1 MRTLVI
7 GDLHSGL
14 KALKQVLERAKVSP
28 SDHLIFLGDYVD
40 GWSDAVNTVNFLM
53 ELRLTHK
60 CSFIRGNHDELCNE
74 WLKSGDHNPV
84 WLQHGGTATQ
94 NSYRSVGDEIREAH
108 IQFYDNLDNYI
119 LDSENR
125 LFIHAGFTNLR
136 GVDHEYFTKTFYWDR
151 TLWELALSLD
161 PSLTKED
168 EIYPQRLTHYKEIF
182 IGHTPVTRIGRT
194 TPKNAANIWN
204 VDTGAAFRGPLTI
217 MDVGS
222 KQYWQSDPVYLFYP
236 TEMGRN

>member
-14 KALKQVLERAKVSP
+14 KALQQVLLRAKVSP

-53 ELRLTHK
+53 ELRLTHN
-60 CSFIRGNHDELCNE
+60 CSFIRGNHDELCND

-84 WLQHGGTATQ
+84 WLQHGGSATQ
-94 NSYRSVGDEIREAH
+94 NSYRLVGDDIKEAH
-108 IQFYDNLDNYI
+108 IEFYV
-119 LDSENR
+119 
-125 LFIHAGFTNLR
+125 G
-136 GVDHEYFTKTFYWDR
+136 HEYFTKTYYWDR

-168 EIYPQRLTHYKEIF
+168 EFYPQRLTHYKEIF

-217 MDVGS
+217 MDVAS

-236 TEMGRN
+236 SETGRN